1 VFAFPGKIVYLAA
14 RHKWLYLALRRQL
27 TFTILFTK
35 KFFMKSFLTAIT
47 LIMMAAV
54 NGIAQNIIVNPQWL
68 NENIN
73 DPGLVILQP
82 NFLRLDYETEHIK
95 GARFLWPDW
104 LTANSPEGNYNP
116 PDVKAATKLLQELG
130 INKNSKI
137 VLCHTKA
144 DISVTARMFITL
156 EYLGLKGQVYFL
168 NGGLEAWKKAGYP
181 VTKEI
186 PVVKKGYFVAAANP
200 VWADK
205 KYVLQSLQ
213 TQSAN
218 VVDARLKRFY
228 DGDPTGNP
236 RDGHI
241 TGALNLPYTSMIDS
255 LNNIKPLDT
264 LIKNFRAVAPDKGK
278 EIVTY
283 CFIGQTAS
291 VIYLTG
297 RSLGYNVKLYDGS
310 MQEWSRL
317 PELPMEKT
325 KKE

>member
-1 VFAFPGKIVYLAA
+1 MK
-14 RHKWLYLALRRQL
+14 K
-27 TFTILFTK
+27 TILPAALLLFTVIG
-35 KFFMKSFLTAIT
+35 TAQQPVLVT
-47 LIMMAAV
+47 
-54 NGIAQNIIVNPQWL
+54 PQWV

-73 DPGLVILQP
+73 DPDLVIVQP
-82 NFLRLDYETEHIK
+82 NFLRLDYEAEHIK

-104 LTANSPEGNYNP
+104 LTANSPEGSYNP
-116 PDVKAATKLLQELG
+116 PDAKPATKVLQDLG

-144 DISVTARMFITL
+144 DVSVTARMFTTF
-156 EYLGLKGQVYFL
+156 EYLGLKGRVYFL

-186 PVVKKGYFVAAANP
+186 SAVKKGNFVASINP
-200 VWADK
+200 VLVDK
-205 KYVLQSLQ
+205 NYVQQSLQ
-213 TQSAN
+213 TKSAE

-241 TGALNLPYTSMIDS
+241 TGALNLPYTDMIDS
-255 LNNIKPLDT
+255 TNTIKPQEILQ
-264 LIKNFRAVAPDKGK
+264 KNFQAVVPDKNK
-278 EIVTY
+278 EVVTY

-297 RSLGYNVKLYDGS
+297 RSLGYNMKVYDGS

-325 KKE
+325 KKQ